1 MKTEE
6 NGDRGKRDPPT
17 NMGKWPIRRLKSFM
31 IIPREKVQN
40 KSSSHIAEKQGSRIR
55 PKTREGEMP
64 L

>member
-1 MKTEE
+1 MRVNEVVDK
-6 NGDRGKRDPPT
+6 
-17 NMGKWPIRRLKSFM
+17 RLKFFM

-40 KSSSHIAEKQGSRIR
+40 KSPFHIAEKQGSRIR